1 MKKLMFVAA
10 LVAAGLVQAASLDWE
25 IAKKSWTMSDGS
37 MPNGATVYV
46 FDTGATGYA
55 DFVSAL
61 TGGTLGDSIS
71 ASTITSGAGYLATA
85 TTYSSANNT
94 LLKNNYGKANGTVTV
109 PLAGETYALSAI
121 ILDGEKYTIT
131 KPVSG
136 VAYADNPDDG
146 APVAFAGSDMTGGTS
161 WATYTPSGSD
171 VPEPTSGLLLLVG
184 GAMLALRRKQR

>member
-37 MPNGATVYV
+37 KPNGATIYV
-46 FDTGATGYA
+46 FDTGATGYS
-55 DFVSAL
+55 DFVTAL

-71 ASTITSGAGYLATA
+71 ASTITGGAGYLATA
-85 TTYSSANNT
+85 TTYSNSNNT
-94 LLKNNYGKANGTVTV
+94 LLNNNYGKASGTVTV
-109 PLAGETYALSAI
+109 DSVGDYSLAI
-121 ILDGEKYTIT
+121 IVYDNGKYL
-131 KPVSG
+131 VSSTAEG
-136 VAYADNPDDG
+136 RSYASNPDDG
-146 APVAFAGSDMTGGTS
+146 SLAQFTPAKMTSSG

-184 GAMLALRRKQR
+184 GAMLALRRKQK